1 MFVDSVFNDKYN
13 FEFLSGVI
21 IFFCELLIYWI
32 KFLYVDL
39 VVSMIMNRVIKRI
52 CFVKNLFICYFINN

>member
-21 IFFCELLIYWI
+21 IFFCELYYVDFKFIGGINFLINNFYRCLFNVVI
-32 KFLYVDL
+32 FLYL
-39 VVSMIMNRVIKRI
+39 V
-52 CFVKNLFICYFINN
+52 